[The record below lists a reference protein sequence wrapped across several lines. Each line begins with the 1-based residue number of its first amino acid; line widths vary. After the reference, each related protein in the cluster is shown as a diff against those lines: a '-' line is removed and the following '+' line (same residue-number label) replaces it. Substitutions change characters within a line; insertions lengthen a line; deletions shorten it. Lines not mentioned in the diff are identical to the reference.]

1 MDNGVFTVWGFS
13 PFILFFHLKYLTG
26 YRSMFGGRKLKAHVM
41 LICRQCF
48 IRGLF
53 FLFLIL
59 SFSPA
64 LKAQS
69 DSELKEQITST
80 MMKATKFLSDSV
92 SENGGYLSHYL
103 PDLSRR
109 WGEMEAYPTMIWV
122 QDPGTVSMGNTFLDA
137 YFATHNEY
145 YYEQAKRAADALVW
159 GQLPCGGW
167 NYLINFAGEN
177 STLNWY
183 NTIGK
188 NGWRLEEFQHYYG
201 NATFDDETTSGV
213 AFFLLRFYLTKL
225 DPAYK
230 TPLEKVIDFVLKSQ
244 YPQGGWPQRY
254 PLRHDFNKDGD
265 QDYTS
270 FYTFNDNVIWQNVK
284 FLVACYA
291 TLNFHDKY
299 YKGGDSR
306 ILDAIRRGMNFILLA
321 QQPKPFAGWGQQYR
335 MDLTPAGARTYEPA
349 SLDPQYT
356 AGNIEILLK
365 CYEMTGDR
373 RFLERIPDA
382 INWLKNAELKKTDKK
397 GVYVFAKFVD
407 PQTGKPLYTH
417 RIGTDVEFG
426 HYYVDSDSTNTVGHY
441 RNFRKI
447 NLDKVENDYLKVLNE
462 NTSVAT
468 ANSPLLPAINNKSLI
483 ERYNEIIDYVTLPE
497 TLIDNFNGH
506 HKNVDKIISSLDKEG
521 RWLVTGLQTSH
532 MYNGEPKEGDIASR
546 KYMTTYV
553 GDMYDTSPYRDTSNQ
568 PYIST
573 AVYSYN
579 MNILIDYL
587 NKINN
592 KHADKN

>member
-1 MDNGVFTVWGFS
+1 M
-13 PFILFFHLKYLTG
+13 
-26 YRSMFGGRKLKAHVM
+26 KAHIM
-41 LICRQCF
+41 LICRQALIWSIFLLLF
-48 IRGLF
+48 IS
-53 FLFLIL
+53 
-59 SFSPA
+59 SFCPE
-64 LKAQS
+64 LKSQS
-69 DSELKEQITST
+69 NSELKEQITST
-80 MMKATKFLSDSV
+80 MMKATRFFAVSV

-137 YFATHNEY
+137 YFATHNEF
-145 YYEQAKRAADALVW
+145 YYEQAKRTANALIW

-244 YPQGGWPQRY
+244 YPLGGWPQRY

-299 YKGGDSR
+299 YQGGDSR

-373 RFLERIPDA
+373 RYLECLPDA
-382 INWLKNAELKKTDKK
+382 IDWLKKIALKNTDEK
-397 GVYVFAKFVD
+397 GVYVYAKFID
-407 PQTGKPLYTH
+407 PKTGKPLYTH
-417 RIGTDVEFG
+417 RIGSDVVFG
-426 HYYVDSDSTNTVGHY
+426 HYYVNGDSTNTVGHY

-447 NLDKVENDYLKVLNE
+447 NLGEVENDYKKISAE
-462 NTSVAT
+462 SPSEAT
-468 ANSPLLPAINNKSLI
+468 VNSPLIPAKINFKFLSD
-483 ERYNEIIDYVTLPE
+483 RYDEMMDYLKLPE
-497 TLIDNFNGH
+497 TLMGNFYFAEKTVG
-506 HKNVDKIISSLDKEG
+506 KIISSLDEEG
-521 RWLVTGLQTSH
+521 RWLVKGQQTSNP
-532 MYNGEPKEGDIASR
+532 YIGEPQNEDSLTK

-553 GDMYDTSPYRDTSNQ
+553 GDKYDTSPYRDTSEQ
-568 PYIST
+568 KYIST

-579 MNILIDYL
+579 MGILIDYL
-587 NKINN
+587 KKLNN
-592 KHADKN
+592 KMGTTN